1 MSILLL
7 DDISN
12 YIIVYEYAIIKS
24 TRNQPKYRDFILN
37 TMKIFCLLSRCEIS
51 HTCLVAV
58 YIYKLR
64 MHKDSSYR
72 CSLINANNL
81 LDLLIAVVFLQV
93 YGSNNDRILLV
104 SAICGPCEVLHVDKF
119 REETKRRCQLDSS
132 VCRLHPIFFCR
143 SVSHPLIFSITVFSQ
158 QLYLFAKL
166 VAQPLTPSV
175 A

>member
-1 MSILLL
+1 
-7 DDISN
+7 
-12 YIIVYEYAIIKS
+12 
-24 TRNQPKYRDFILN
+24 
-37 TMKIFCLLSRCEIS
+37 MKIFCLLSRCEIS
-51 HTCLVAV
+51 HTYLVAV